1 MLKMPGTLKFD
12 DNLEDKPSF
21 YLLQIIFSE
30 SDADSLKSDY
40 SMDHNSDTEV
50 LIILVQIICQNDKID
65 EEFPEKTEI
74 EGDNLLDYLDK
85 MVGSNSDSDGAQS
98 KDSVVSEADMSNLQR
113 ESITSATVD
122 GNLESKSAGNS
133 DDYSDYSYS
142 SDYSEYSDSHDYS
155 DDLEEYE
162 DAEDSEDSEDSE
174 DTEEPEVFENNSDTE
189 SESQDLVDDSK
200 MNT

>member
-1 MLKMPGTLKFD
+1 
-12 DNLEDKPSF
+12 
-21 YLLQIIFSE
+21 
-30 SDADSLKSDY
+30 
-40 SMDHNSDTEV
+40 
-50 LIILVQIICQNDKID
+50 
-65 EEFPEKTEI
+65 
-74 EGDNLLDYLDK
+74 

-162 DAEDSEDSEDSE
+162 DAEDSEDTE
-174 DTEEPEVFENNSDTE
+174 DTEEPEVSENNSDTE

>member
-1 MLKMPGTLKFD
+1 
-12 DNLEDKPSF
+12 
-21 YLLQIIFSE
+21 
-30 SDADSLKSDY
+30 
-40 SMDHNSDTEV
+40 
-50 LIILVQIICQNDKID
+50 
-65 EEFPEKTEI
+65 
-74 EGDNLLDYLDK
+74 

-162 DAEDSEDSEDSE
+162 DAEDSEDTEDTEDSE
-174 DTEEPEVFENNSDTE
+174 DTEEPEVSENNSDTE
-189 SESQDLVDDSK
+189 SESQDLVDDSN